1 MTHPYRKE
9 IRTGREVAKAR
20 YADGGKVAK
29 DQRRYGGNED
39 VSEEVYKSDAGKNAM
54 EAYAKR
60 LDFTPPPDAT
70 GSEFKKGLQT
80 EAPKFIKD

>member
-1 MTHPYRKE
+1 MHPYKAQADK
-9 IRTGREVAKAR
+9 THKAKTER
-20 YADGGKVAK
+20 FADGGPVKN
-29 DQRRYGGNED
+29 QRRYGGNED
-39 VSEEVYKSDAGKNAM
+39 VSEEVYKSDVGPNAM

-80 EAPKFIKD
+80 EAPKFTKD